1 MGNESKVPNP
11 NNIAYLVI
19 RDGKKWSDVFRLMP
33 GRTVTIGR
41 SPTNQ
46 IVIKEDQ
53 ASRQHA
59 EIFLSEGSWVLRD
72 LNSRNGTAIGKE
84 RVTGDQALKPGD
96 IILIAG
102 SQLAFVTDL
111 SKAYERKVFSKVE
124 IGGETLVGLEVQDSD
139 PKGTLATKTISEPT
153 NIVDRKQRPDLLTGE
168 ELPEENGESRIAT
181 RLCRLAFE
189 LANERTPRAIARL
202 SLIHI

>member
-1 MGNESKVPNP
+1 
-11 NNIAYLVI
+11 
-19 RDGKKWSDVFRLMP
+19 MP
-33 GRTVTIGR
+33 GRTCTIGR
-41 SPTNQ
+41 STNSQ

-59 EIFLSEGSWVLRD
+59 EIFLSEGTWFLRD
-72 LNSRNGTAIGKE
+72 LNSRNGTAIGNE

-124 IGGETLVGLEVQDSD
+124 IGGETLVGLEAVSYTHL
-139 PKGTLATKTISEPT
+139 TLPT
-153 NIVDRKQRPDLLTGE
+153 
-168 ELPEENGESRIAT
+168 
-181 RLCRLAFE
+181 
-189 LANERTPRAIARL
+189 TPYV
-202 SLIHI
+202 